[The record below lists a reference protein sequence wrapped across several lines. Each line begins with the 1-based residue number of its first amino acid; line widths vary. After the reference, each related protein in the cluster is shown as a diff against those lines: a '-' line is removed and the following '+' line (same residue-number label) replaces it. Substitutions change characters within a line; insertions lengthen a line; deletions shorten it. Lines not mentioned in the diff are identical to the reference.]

1 MLNFKIKLL
10 DNVMFDQSELI
21 SYYDKI
27 NKDYQHMKWT
37 PGNNIDTKMHSVNN
51 MYSWAVQ
58 SNLKDP
64 TKPCPPYHIDAGEEI
79 SEADNCQVPTE
90 LIFGFSKKII
100 DTFPEVRQLGI
111 SGHPPNTKI
120 DLHPDNDEFLKIH
133 IPIIT
138 NPDAWFFYEDE
149 KFNMQV
155 GNAYLVNTTILHGT
169 YNQGSTDRIH
179 MIFKFP
185 AEQLET
191 ILTGMYSI

>member
-10 DNVMFDQSELI
+10 DNVVFDQNELI

-27 NKDYQHMKWT
+27 DKDYQHMKWT
-37 PGNNIDTKMHSVNN
+37 PGNNIDTKTHSVNE

-79 SEADNCQVPTE
+79 SEADNCQTPTE
-90 LIFGFSKKII
+90 LIFGFGKKII

-138 NPDAWFFYEDE
+138 NPDAWFVYEDE

-185 AEQLET
+185 AAQLET

>member
-1 MLNFKIKLL
+1 
-10 DNVMFDQSELI
+10 
-21 SYYDKI
+21 
-27 NKDYQHMKWT
+27 MKWT
-37 PGNNIDTKMHSVNN
+37 PGNNIDTKTHSVNK

-79 SEADNCQVPTE
+79 SEEDNCQVPTE
-90 LIFGFSKKII
+90 LIFGFGKKII

-155 GNAYLVNTTILHGT
+155 GNAYLVNTVLPHGT
-169 YNQGSTDRIH
+169 DNLGTTDRIH

-185 AEQLET
+185 ITQLET
-191 ILTGMYSI
+191 ILTGMHSI

>member
-10 DNVMFDQSELI
+10 DNVVFDQSELI

-27 NKDYQHMKWT
+27 NKDYQHMRWT
-37 PGNNIDTKMHSVNN
+37 PGNNIDTKTHSVNE

-64 TKPCPPYHIDAGEEI
+64 TKPCPPYHIDTGEEI

-90 LIFGFSKKII
+90 LIVGFGKKII
-100 DTFPEVRQLGI
+100 DTFPEARQLGI

-120 DLHPDNDEFLKIH
+120 ELHPDNDEFLKIH

-138 NPDAWFFYEDE
+138 NPDAWFLYEDE

-185 AEQLET
+185 AAQLET